1 MEVKLWLSSSD
12 GGDGSFNVNLN
23 NTKEEA
29 LKSLGKQS
37 EEEIDNFYDDGMIK
51 EVLLEIDENGKLLKP
66 FYINIE

>member
-12 GGDGSFNVNLN
+12 CGDGSFNVNLN

-29 LKSLGKQS
+29 LKSLGKES

-51 EVLLEIDENGKLLKP
+51 EVLLKIDENGKLLKP
-66 FYINIE
+66 FSINIE

>member
-29 LKSLGKQS
+29 LKSLGKES

-51 EVLLEIDENGKLLKP
+51 EVELDFNDEMKLNKQ